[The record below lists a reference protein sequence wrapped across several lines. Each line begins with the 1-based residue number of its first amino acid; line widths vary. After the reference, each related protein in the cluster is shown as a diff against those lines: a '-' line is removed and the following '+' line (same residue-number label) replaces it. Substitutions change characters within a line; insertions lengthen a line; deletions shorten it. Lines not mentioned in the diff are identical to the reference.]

1 MSNKKD
7 NTFVIIPPEKG
18 SSVFLVKS
26 RGQFEKET
34 RLGASYLETLDLIFF
49 NKEGILSDKEHFS
62 YLESILPPL
71 SIILQ
76 TEFSDDTKDIIEMFL
91 TAEDDEAPHVKAFGS
106 YDYTTS
112 IVFILMKYLS
122 DYSDVRK
129 ESGVEAADLKYRGIN
144 EILTLA
150 FMKLPFFLISALS
163 TKYARR
169 AIKKANKKSKK

>member
-1 MSNKKD
+1 MSNKKE

-26 RGQFEKET
+26 KGQFEKET
-34 RLGASYLETLDLIFF
+34 KLGSSYLETLDLIFF
-49 NKEGILSDKEHFS
+49 NKEGVLSEKEHFA

-71 SIILQ
+71 AIILQ
-76 TEFSDDTKDIIEMFL
+76 TDFSAEIKDIIEMFL
-91 TAEDDEAPHVKAFGS
+91 SAEDDEAPHVKAFGS

-122 DYSDVRK
+122 DYSELRE

-150 FMKLPFFLISALS
+150 FMKLPFFLISSLS
-163 TKYARR
+163 TKYSRR
-169 AIKKANKKSKK
+169 AIKKANKKTKK